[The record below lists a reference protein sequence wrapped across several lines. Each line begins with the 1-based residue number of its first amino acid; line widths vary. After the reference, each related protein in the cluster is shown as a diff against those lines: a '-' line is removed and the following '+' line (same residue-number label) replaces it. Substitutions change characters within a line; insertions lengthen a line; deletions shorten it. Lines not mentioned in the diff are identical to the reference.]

1 MTDLPRAGRL
11 LGLDWGEKRIGLALS
26 DPSQTLAQPLET
38 LVRRT
43 GRRFPMRVFRQRL
56 EAHHPVGIVVGLPIE
71 SSGAEGAAAGAA
83 RQLGAQI
90 SRVTGL
96 PVAFADERMTTSGAR
111 RAIAEMGGRTRG
123 REQDVDRLAA
133 TLLLQGFMDRRR
145 T

>member
-26 DPSQTLAQPLET
+26 DPSQTLAQPLVT
-38 LVRRT
+38 LVRRA
-43 GRRFPMRVFRQRL
+43 GRRFPMRAFRQQL
-56 EAHHPVGIVVGLPIE
+56 ETHHPVGVVVGLPIE
-71 SSGAEGAAAGAA
+71 SSGEEGGPARAA
-83 RQLGAQI
+83 RELGAQI

-96 PVAFADERMTTSGAR
+96 PVAFSDERMTTSGAR
-111 RAIAEMGGRTRG
+111 RAIAELGGRTRG

-145 T
+145 S